1 MSLNQSFRGESVT
14 SPGYMTSFKTRFL
27 ISEAHYATPSLAYG
41 IRVANGYIDGIDH
54 RRNVSDD
61 VIDLSLSSELKKYR
75 NWVAERRYSYTS
87 PLVLFDNFDQGNI
100 YSDRWQAVTTSWSQ
114 SNGFLNGFSNSLSE
128 VITNTNLGKALDVV
142 VETKVRNDTD
152 AVNVFD
158 GLGVR
163 IDNTSLYT
171 ANSLS
176 VILDYNS
183 NSVLAQQRSPGSSLA
198 NYFGTSR
205 SLTTNTFYWLRAV
218 AAGDRFYGYF
228 SSDGQN
234 WDMLGNTF
242 VGITNVNNAGS
253 GFLSHRFGNANFEYY
268 KVFESKRLW
277 DVKGLVED
285 LSYKAGVGGL
295 NIPNVYDNTLQAVT
309 GLTYNINGWS
319 FGSGASTVAG
329 RGTSTSNTQWTM
341 LGTGVSF
348 KDFRMDVDFT
358 LGLSST
364 AGIFAGT
371 GFTNFAGIYF
381 TAKEPGTIGVTLSD
395 SASLE
400 VVTGGLTRSTVDIPA
415 GLFNYPYVNKTYKL
429 SLIKND
435 DRIYFLVDDILV
447 HAEQGLSTVNI
458 DSENM
463 AGFMIYSRGGVSMQ
477 AQYTNMRFT
486 SLYQVV
492 QNFEIQS
499 NSSAMSAL
507 ERLSSLSGFNYTVR
521 GDTVTI
527 IPDASINTGTSLLY
541 NLGISHL
548 AWDIVKRER
557 DDFTTH
563 LTKIGADDLQYMAT
577 DMDLV
582 ARNDGLLRGRQE
594 SDELIKTY
602 PDLALSTESGLREL
616 NSDFSTL
623 SYEQRV
629 DIRLEK
635 YDRINVIDRLTGTS
649 GTFVVENF
657 NKNYNPVV
665 GDFTQ
670 TLQLS
675 EPI

>member
-1 MSLNQSFRGESVT
+1 VT
-14 SPGYMTSFKTRFL
+14 EPGYMTSFKTRFL

-41 IRVANGYIDGIDH
+41 TKVVNGYIDGLEH

-61 VIDLSLSSELKKYR
+61 VIDISLSSELKKYR
-75 NWVAERRYSYTS
+75 TWIADKRYSYAS

-128 VITNTNLGKALDVV
+128 VITNTDLGKALDVV

-158 GLGVR
+158 GVGAR

-183 NSVLAQQRSPGSSLA
+183 NSVLMQQRAPGSSLT

-205 SLTTNTFYWLRAV
+205 TLTTNTFYWLRAV
-218 AAGDRFYGYF
+218 ATGNRFYGYF

-234 WDMLGNTF
+234 WDMLGSTF

-253 GFLSHRFGNANFEYY
+253 GFLSHRFGTANFEYF
-268 KVFESKRLW
+268 KVFESKKLW
-277 DVKGLVED
+277 DVKSLVED
-285 LSYKAGVGGL
+285 LSYKSGVIGL
-295 NIPNVYDNTLQAVT
+295 NIPNVYESTMQSVT
-309 GLTYNINGWS
+309 GLTYNVNGWS
-319 FGSGASTVAG
+319 FGSGPSTLSG
-329 RGTSTSNTQWTM
+329 RGTSTANTQWTM

-348 KDFRMDVDFT
+348 KDFRMDVNLT
-358 LGLSST
+358 LGASST
-364 AGIFAGT
+364 AGIFTGT

-381 TAKEPGTIGVTLSD
+381 TAKDQATLGVTLSD

-400 VVTGGLTRSTVDIPA
+400 VVTSGLTRSTVDIPA
-415 GLFNYPYVNKTYKL
+415 GLFNYPFVNKSYKL

-435 DRIYFLVDDILV
+435 DRVYFLVDDVLV

-458 DSENM
+458 DAENM
-463 AGFMIYSRGGVSMQ
+463 AGMMIFSRGGVSMS
-477 AQYTNMRFT
+477 AQYTNLRFT

-492 QNFEIQS
+492 QNFEIQA
-499 NSSAMSAL
+499 NSTAMSAL
-507 ERLSSLSGFNYTVR
+507 ERLSSLNGFNYTVR

-527 IPDASINTGTSLLY
+527 IPDASVSAGTSLLF
-541 NLGISHL
+541 NLGQSHL

-557 DDFTTH
+557 DEFTTD
-563 LTKIGADDLQYMAT
+563 LTKTGSNDLQYRAV
-577 DMDLV
+577 DMDLI
-582 ARNDGLLRGRQE
+582 ARNDGLLRSRADNDDLLE
-594 SDELIKTY
+594 TY
-602 PDLALSTESGLREL
+602 PDLALSTESGLRDL
-616 NSDFSTL
+616 NSNFSTF

-629 DIRLEK
+629 DIRLER
-635 YDRINVIDRLTGTS
+635 YDKINVIDRLSGVS
-649 GTFVVENF
+649 GTFVIDNF

>member
-1 MSLNQSFRGESVT
+1 VT
-14 SPGYMTSFKTRFL
+14 EPGYMTSFKTRFL

-41 IRVANGYIDGIDH
+41 TKVVNGYIDGLEH

-61 VIDLSLSSELKKYR
+61 VIDISLSSELKKYR
-75 NWVAERRYSYTS
+75 TWIADKRYSYAS

-128 VITNTNLGKALDVV
+128 VITNTDLGKALDVV

-158 GLGVR
+158 GVGAR

-183 NSVLAQQRSPGSSLA
+183 NSVLMQQRAPGSSLT

-205 SLTTNTFYWLRAV
+205 TLTTNTFYWIRAV
-218 AAGDRFYGYF
+218 ATANRFYGYF
-228 SSDGQN
+228 SSDGLD
-234 WDMLGNTF
+234 WTMLGSTF
-242 VGITNVNNAGS
+242 VGVTNVNNAGS
-253 GFLSHRFGNANFEYY
+253 GFLSHRFGTANFEYY

-285 LSYKAGVGGL
+285 LSYKAGIRGL
-295 NIPNVYDNTLQAVT
+295 NIPNIYESTMQSVS
-309 GLTYNINGWS
+309 GLTYNVNGWS
-319 FGSGASTVAG
+319 FGSGASTATG
-329 RGTSTSNTQWTM
+329 RGISTANTQWTM

-348 KDFRMDVDFT
+348 KDFRMDVDMT
-358 LGLSST
+358 IGVSST
-364 AGIFAGT
+364 AGIFTGT

-381 TAKEPGTIGVTLSD
+381 TPQPQGTIGVTLSD

-400 VVTGGLTRSTVDIPA
+400 IVSSGLSRYTSDIPA
-415 GLFNYPYVNKTYKL
+415 GIFNYPFVNKSYKI

-435 DRIYFLVDDILV
+435 DKVYFLVDDILV
-447 HAEQGLSTVNI
+447 HAEQGLTAINV
-458 DSENM
+458 DSNNM
-463 AGFMIYSRGGVSMQ
+463 AGVMVYSRGGASMS
-477 AQYTNMRFT
+477 AQYTNLRFT

-499 NSSAMSAL
+499 NSTAMSAL
-507 ERLSSLSGFNYTVR
+507 ERLSSVNGFKYVVR

-527 IPDASINTGTSLLY
+527 IPDTTINTGTSLLFD
-541 NLGISHL
+541 LGNSHL

-557 DDFTTH
+557 NEFVTSLSKTGEQP
-563 LTKIGADDLQYMAT
+563 LKYTAVNPGL
-577 DMDLV
+577 L
-582 ARNDGLLRGRQE
+582 ARNDGFARNISE
-594 SDELIKTY
+594 NDELIKTY
-602 PDLALSTESGLREL
+602 PDLALSAESSLREA
-616 NSDFSTL
+616 NSQFSTL
-623 SYEQRV
+623 SYEQRT

-635 YDRINVIDRLTGTS
+635 YDMINVIDRLTGIS

-675 EPI
+675 EPIT